1 MRKLGREISQATVF
15 VGRLTAG
22 LVVCRT
28 SGSAE
33 KTAKRDVRVER
44 AVELCD
50 VRAVLRPTHPVLS
63 KFWPFRKE
71 AKGGAEIGSK
81 QC

>member
-22 LVVCRT
+22 LA
-28 SGSAE
+28 SGLQN
-33 KTAKRDVRVER
+33 KRLSEEDREAGDKRVER

-63 KFWPFRKE
+63 KFWPFRKK
-71 AKGGAEIGSK
+71 AK
-81 QC
+81 